1 VHEDAQGRYAIFGGE
16 DHKTGQETD
25 TEGCFTRLIAAFNR
39 LVPGASIER
48 RWSGQVVET
57 DDMLPFIG
65 QVAEHQYIATG
76 YAGNGLTFGTLAGM
90 MFYDAV
96 MGNAN
101 PWRELLDPNRK
112 PSTVEALRRLV
123 SENVDYPLYFIADR
137 LRQSDGSGVENVP
150 RGGGKVVNVDGQRVA
165 VHRKDNGDVV
175 KVSAV
180 CTHMGCIVRW
190 NGAERTWDCP
200 CHGSR
205 FTPDGLVLGGP
216 AEAPLEKIGE

>member
-1 VHEDAQGRYAIFGGE
+1 
-16 DHKTGQETD
+16 
-25 TEGCFTRLIAAFNR
+25 
-39 LVPGASIER
+39 
-48 RWSGQVVET
+48 
-57 DDMLPFIG
+57 
-65 QVAEHQYIATG
+65 
-76 YAGNGLTFGTLAGM
+76 
-90 MFYDAV
+90 
-96 MGNAN
+96 
-101 PWRELLDPNRK
+101 
-112 PSTVEALRRLV
+112 
-123 SENVDYPLYFIADR
+123 VDYPLYFIADR